1 MKLFDFFTE
10 EFNLSSPVYDDR
22 ENYYLQFVESTE
34 LSFYLNLYNQE
45 DTLLTVETKQRIKL
59 FEIDFSSSISKIINT
74 LGSPRFK
81 SSYKKD
87 NYDITVLFYRK
98 QFYNYKAIL
107 QFHLINDTM
116 VFGSLTIPYHN
127 KKINKIF
134 NKLLSIKYNET
145 LSKESG
151 DNIYNIKD
159 EENNKIIVKN
169 YFYPSLLYVGNNIG
183 MISNLQK
190 TSTEKEAFLTQK
202 HSSEWYH
209 HL

>member
-10 EFNLSSPVYDDR
+10 EFSLSSPVYDDR

-45 DTLLTVETKQRIKL
+45 DTPLTVETKHRIKL
-59 FEIDFSSSISKIINT
+59 FDIDFNSSLSVIT
-74 LGSPRFK
+74 DMLGSPRFK

-87 NYDITVLFYRK
+87 NYDITILFYRK

-107 QFHLINDTM
+107 QFHLINDKV

-145 LSKESG
+145 ISKESG
-151 DNIYNIKD
+151 DNNYKIKD
-159 EENNKIIVKN
+159 ADNNKIIVKN

-183 MISNLQK
+183 MIANLQK
-190 TSTEKEAFLTQK
+190 ASTEKEAFLTQK

>member
-1 MKLFDFFTE
+1 
-10 EFNLSSPVYDDR
+10 
-22 ENYYLQFVESTE
+22 
-34 LSFYLNLYNQE
+34 
-45 DTLLTVETKQRIKL
+45 
-59 FEIDFSSSISKIINT
+59 
-74 LGSPRFK
+74 
-81 SSYKKD
+81 
-87 NYDITVLFYRK
+87 
-98 QFYNYKAIL
+98 
-107 QFHLINDTM
+107 M

-151 DNIYNIKD
+151 DNSYNIKD